1 MRSHFNQ
8 PVWRS
13 AQKIARYFQSSSL
26 LLTGRSH
33 NATDETFKS
42 LISAG
47 EPIIVDFHADWCGPC
62 RLLDPIIRQ
71 AVEKSGAVT
80 LIRVDVDSCPKIS
93 SEYQIASIPCVVALK
108 NGQTVDKFVGALPK
122 NAVKDFVEKHAA
134 RA

>member
-1 MRSHFNQ
+1 M
-8 PVWRS
+8 
-13 AQKIARYFQSSSL
+13 ALKILSSIAGMLSKNL
-26 LLTGRSH
+26 LASFLFGLCS
-33 NATDETFKS
+33 
-42 LISAG
+42 
-47 EPIIVDFHADWCGPC
+47 WCGPC